1 MNELYAP
8 IREDAVALYEGHQ
21 RLGELESL
29 YEAKQAEY
37 KEAGNFREKHL
48 GGLFGGD
55 KEKARTCKGLKGELN
70 DLFNEKYDQ
79 PSVISGAR
87 QRLYGQSRKLAYS
100 EGAEDRV
107 IEKDLAFGH
116 IKELSSRD
124 NDGRSTYMADAFKEL
139 GYKVKEQS
147 IGGYHPG
154 ANVIAEYKGDP
165 SSDRYVL
172 VTAHADKV
180 SNFCPGANDN
190 ASGSSLILEIARAAK
205 ENGPKVNM
213 RFISFGAEE
222 TGLNGSKAYVRSMPD
237 REKAKAIG
245 AINLDSVGAGNQL
258 SVLISHAQSGFDGYS
273 EYVGTGYTT
282 KWVNELIEGTG
293 KRLGIPIQRMDWSR
307 GNSDHDP
314 LIRNDIPATTLLR
327 RQNGSIPNYH
337 SESDKPEGINP
348 DQLAEVGDLSYHSL
362 IDMYRSRD
370 VYNTLAGAK
379 SVEDID
385 RLLEQMK

>member
-8 IREDAVALYEGHQ
+8 IREDAVALYEGRQ

-55 KEKARTCKGLKGELN
+55 KEKSRTCKELRQEIN
-70 DLFNEKYDQ
+70 TLWQEKHDQ
-79 PSVISGAR
+79 PYAISS
-87 QRLYGQSRKLAYS
+87 QRGKLYSNTRKLAYS
-100 EGAEDRV
+100 QGGEDRV
-107 IEKDLAFGH
+107 IDKDLAFGH
-116 IKELSSRD
+116 VKELSSRD
-124 NDGRSTYMADAFKEL
+124 NDGRSAYMADAFKEL

-190 ASGSSLILEIARAAK
+190 ASGSSLILELARAAK
-205 ENGPKVNM
+205 ENGPKVNV

-222 TGLNGSKAYVRSMPD
+222 TGLNGSKAYVRSLPD
-237 REKAKAIG
+237 AERDRSIG

-258 SVLISHAQSGFDGYS
+258 SVLISHAKSGFDGYS
-273 EYVGTGYTT
+273 SYVGTGYTT

-293 KRLGIPIQRMDWSR
+293 KRLGIPVQRMDWSN

-314 LIRNDIPATTLLR
+314 LISNNIPATTMLR
-327 RQNGSIPNYH
+327 RQNGKIPNYH

-348 DQLAEVGDLSYHSL
+348 DQLAEVGDLSYHSF
-362 IDMYRSRD
+362 IDMYRSRE
-370 VYNTLAGAK
+370 VNNTLTEAK